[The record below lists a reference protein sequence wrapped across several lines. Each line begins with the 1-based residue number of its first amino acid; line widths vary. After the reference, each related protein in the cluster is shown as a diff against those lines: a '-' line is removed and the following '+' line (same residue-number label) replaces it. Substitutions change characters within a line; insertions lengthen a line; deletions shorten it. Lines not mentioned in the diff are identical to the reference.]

1 MMKMNDLPDEE
12 VLQLVLAGQIIFAH
26 KAIDSGLMTLEDAAG
41 LLGTDSAYL
50 ERQFERLGL
59 EPVKEMTFE
68 DLLNSNRTREMTFTA
83 EEIKKLFFQMLMNK
97 YMYFI
102 FGQLVFL
109 L

>member
-26 KAIDSGLMTLEDAAG
+26 KAIESDYMSLEDAAR

-68 DLLNSNRTREMTFTA
+68 DMLNSDHTREMTFTA
-83 EEIKKLFFQMLMNK
+83 EEIKKLFFADEP
-97 YMYFI
+97 
-102 FGQLVFL
+102 
-109 L
+109 